1 MIDVDQVHEKKP
13 PPPKK
18 NLLVIGQEILETP
31 EIIQPKRGPYGLPA
45 FGKQYQTHPINTDI
59 INPNKKKRK
68 T

>member
-31 EIIQPKRGPYGLPA
+31 EII
-45 FGKQYQTHPINTDI
+45 
-59 INPNKKKRK
+59 
-68 T
+68 